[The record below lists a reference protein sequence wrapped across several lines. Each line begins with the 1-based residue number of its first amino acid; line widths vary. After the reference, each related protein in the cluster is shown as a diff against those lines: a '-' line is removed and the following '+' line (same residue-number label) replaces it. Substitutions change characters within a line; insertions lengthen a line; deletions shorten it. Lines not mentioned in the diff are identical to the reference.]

1 MPVRKSVK
9 SESGASM
16 SQYDQ
21 EVEKR
26 LKALEEGAHAHKSN
40 SGGSDE
46 GLAKRVQM
54 IEAVLRADASTNFDK
69 ISKKMGG

>member
-1 MPVRKSVK
+1 MPVRRSVK

-26 LKALEEGAHAHKSN
+26 LKVLEEGAHAHKSN

-46 GLAKRVQM
+46 GLAKRIQI
-54 IEAVLRADASTNFDK
+54 IEEVLRANPQNNFDK
-69 ISKKMGG
+69 MSEKFGG